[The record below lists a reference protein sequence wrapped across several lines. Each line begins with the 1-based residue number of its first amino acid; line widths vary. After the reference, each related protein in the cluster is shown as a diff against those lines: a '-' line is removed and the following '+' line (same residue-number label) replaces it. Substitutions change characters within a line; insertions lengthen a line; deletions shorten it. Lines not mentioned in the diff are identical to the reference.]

1 MTFALPLAVRYA
13 EVDQQGVVFNAHYL
27 TWFDEAF
34 TAFLAHRGLP
44 YPAMIAAGADVMV
57 VRSEIDWR
65 GGARWGDDIAVAV
78 SPARLGRTSFAMDF
92 AVRRGDVAL
101 VSGRTTYVCVDV
113 DAHRSLPLPG
123 TLLAA
128 LGTVAP
134 LREAPSG
141 VA

>member
-1 MTFALPLAVRYA
+1 VSGVFAHPTPVRYA

-44 YPAMIAAGADVMV
+44 YPVLIDAGADVMV

-65 GGARWGDDIAVAV
+65 GGVRWGDDVAVAV
-78 SPARLGRTSFAMDF
+78 SPAALGRTSFALDF
-92 AVRRGDVAL
+92 EVRRGDEAP
-101 VSGRTTYVCVDV
+101 VSGRTVYVCVDV
-113 DAHRSLPLPG
+113 AAHRPQPLPPPLR
-123 TLLAA
+123 TA

-134 LREAPSG
+134 LRA
-141 VA
+141 